1 MANALVCILV
11 STLFSATGLDLP
23 NLALSKPTKQS
34 SVNEGRT
41 SDRAV
46 DGNNNSGKT
55 AESCAHGE
63 NAAEP
68 SLEWWQVD
76 LQKIFVV
83 LTVSVTNRGDS
94 HYERLTNFTVE
105 VHTSDPMTSNN
116 TGLQVCYLHEGTV
129 GSGLTVD
136 LTCAVNTIGRY
147 VRIVKYNSGDA
158 PLTLCEVVVK
168 GAQVHNTCGVSP
180 VVFTHHST
188 GARVPENII
197 TSHENIGKL
206 DCAIMCFRKASC
218 NAFNSRSPAMGVVSC
233 ELLLDVTPDPVV
245 NASWDVFKIIA

>member
-11 STLFSATGLDLP
+11 STLLCATGLDLP

-34 SVNEGRT
+34 SVYEGRI

-46 DGNNNSGKT
+46 DGNNNSSVT
-55 AESCAHGE
+55 ADSCAHGD

-68 SLEWWQVD
+68 SLDWWQVD
-76 LQKIFVV
+76 LQKIVVV
-83 LTVSVTNRGDS
+83 LTVSVTNRGDCC
-94 HYERLTNFTVE
+94 HERLTNFTVE

-129 GSGLTVD
+129 GRGLTVD

-147 VRIVKYNSGDA
+147 VRIVKYNSGVN

-168 GAQVHNTCGVSP
+168 GAPVHNTCGESSL
-180 VVFTHHST
+180 VFGLGAT
-188 GARVPENII
+188 GAREPDNFIA
-197 TSHENIGKL
+197 SYENIGKL
-206 DCAIMCFRKASC
+206 DCANMCFRKASC
-218 NAFNSRSPAMGVVSC
+218 NAFNSRSPSMGVVSC
-233 ELLLDVTPDPVV
+233 ELLAVTLDPMT
-245 NASWDVFKIIA
+245 NATWDVYQIIV